1 MMTTQKY
8 EAALEALRQQI
19 IDGKFTSL
27 GYIPRRQVMQEL
39 GISHGTMNE
48 VVRTLQ
54 NEGYISYTG
63 KNNRLLPQLPRKKV
77 PTLDKSFLNTMRDMG
92 IHVVTRYVQPPTRLP
107 MDAELAR
114 AFNVPEGTLY
124 IARWRVDG
132 SPTQPYRITKKVYLS
147 DLVTDDLLAQMQ
159 ANEEFDLILQLKE
172 QGIVTTAWDEDIEA
186 RDATSEEQRLLNLPK
201 SGTVLEVVRTFYDR
215 RGGKVLWRNQI
226 VHVGFL
232 FVMHSEH
239 EGERYWKT

>member
-8 EAALEALRQQI
+8 ETALSTLREQI
-19 IDGKFTSL
+19 IEGKFTAL
-27 GYIPRRQVMQEL
+27 GYIPRKQVMQEL

-63 KNNRLLPQLPRKKV
+63 RNNRLIPQLPRKKV
-77 PTLDKSFLNTMRDMG
+77 PTLDKSFLNTMRDLG
-92 IHVVTRYVQPPTRLP
+92 FQVLTKYVETPTRLP
-107 MDAELAR
+107 MDAQLAR
-114 AFNVPEGTLY
+114 AFGVPEGTLY

-132 SPTQPYRITKKVYLS
+132 STTQPYRITKKVFLAE
-147 DLVTDDLLAQMQ
+147 LVSDDLLAQMR

-172 QGIVTTAWDEDIEA
+172 QGSITTAWDEDIEA
-186 RDATSEEQRLLNLPK
+186 RDATAEEQRLLNLPK

-215 RGGKVLWRNQI
+215 RGGRVLWRNQI

-232 FVMHSEH
+232 FVMHTEH
-239 EGERYWKT
+239 EGERYWKS